1 MSEYFVFELDCSN
14 SERSVKMRCKQQAYT
29 WNQAL
34 SSSRI
39 ALRKNA
45 SKYRGSS
52 QLE

>member
-14 SERSVKMRCKQQAYT
+14 SERSVKM
-29 WNQAL
+29 AL

-39 ALRKNA
+39 ALREKA

-52 QLE
+52 ELECVN